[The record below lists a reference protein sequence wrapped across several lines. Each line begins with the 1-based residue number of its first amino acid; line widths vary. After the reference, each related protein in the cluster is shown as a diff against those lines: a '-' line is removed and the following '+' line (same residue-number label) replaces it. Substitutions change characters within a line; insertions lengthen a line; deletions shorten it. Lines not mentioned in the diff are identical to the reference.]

1 MIPAQQ
7 YLDLAGVLILA
18 LDPQRRITMINRRG
32 CQILGYEENELLGQD
47 WFQLCLPP
55 EIQAQEELV
64 FNQLITSQKEAVEY
78 VENPIRYRDG
88 SHRLLAWHHTVIRDP
103 YGQIVGTLSSG
114 PMTLPSAS

>member
-18 LDPQRRITMINRRG
+18 LDPQRHITMINHRG
-32 CQILGYEENELLGQD
+32 CQILGYEESELLGQD

-55 EIQAQEELV
+55 EIQAQAG
-64 FNQLITSQKEAVEY
+64 LIFDRLMTGQTEAVEQ
-78 VENPIRYRDG
+78 VENPVRCRDG
-88 SHRLLAWHHTVIRDP
+88 SQRLLAWHHTVIRDP

-114 PMTLPSAS
+114 